1 MEGWGR
7 ARGTEPGG
15 VGAGSEHAQWGGGGA
30 VWCDRCKTTIPQ
42 KLGEEERCLG
52 GWAVAQAWAEIEWAR
67 RSWKKEKVNRLTLHI
82 YIVKVKVAQS
92 CRTLCDP
99 MDYTV
104 HGILHARILEWVAFP
119 FSRGSSQPRN

>member
-30 VWCDRCKTTIPQ
+30 VWCDRCKTTIRQ
-42 KLGEEERCLG
+42 KLREEERCLG

-92 CRTLCDP
+92 
-99 MDYTV
+99 V
-104 HGILHARILEWVAFP
+104 ILKAMNWKQLSLPEIRDENAA
-119 FSRGSSQPRN
+119 